1 MLVGTLTPYHNGFSK
16 VKGNQFE
23 AKSYQMLFWLEEH
36 YFFKTCGEIWRITS
50 WSKEGSN
57 NWRFSC
63 TKDNN

>member
-36 YFFKTCGEIWRITS
+36 YFFKTCGEI
-50 WSKEGSN
+50 
-57 NWRFSC
+57 
-63 TKDNN
+63 